1 MRISEKRLCLQVE
14 NVSEGFWGLCA
25 FRDKEIGEC
34 LSLQQE
40 GLFIHG
46 GGAEMLMN
54 GNIC

>member
-54 GNIC
+54 GDIC